1 MALFRRNAPKT
12 SVDAATSL
20 NLPRLEALVL
30 ATIRQAGKAG
40 MTADEL
46 LKALPNLSY
55 SSVTARPASLKE
67 KGFIV
72 DSGEVRPGRTGRN
85 QKVLVATEFAQ
96 VA

>member
-1 MALFRRNAPKT
+1 MPLFRKNAPKT
-12 SVDAATSL
+12 SVDAALSL

-30 ATIRQAGKAG
+30 DTIRRAGDAG
-40 MTADEL
+40 MTAEEL
-46 LKALPNLSY
+46 LKALPDLSY

-67 KGFIV
+67 KGFVV

-85 QKVLVATEFAQ
+85 QKVLVAVEFAK